1 MPYSPVASSLVRTPS
16 PSVSFFANVGH
27 PKCPPWADPWRCCAC
42 GWPGTRPSD
51 RMTTLRPPSSSAVS
65 ATVPLAPL
73 LFCSINVA
81 RTVVSAAALVGSHS
95 RAEAAA
101 VRRNPLRTLLIYPP
115 ESRADVETPAPV
127 PHSPV
132 LPHVYHADPGQTLV
146 SNMNRP
152 TQRHLVPACRGMV
165 DTGSAG
171 FRSRSG
177 SVSDGFGTMSRQT
190 APADGVSKGCCTA
203 AVTPGT
209 STARPTARL
218 GRGLLL
224 VCLAGVIWGTIGP
237 GVRLVHEGSG
247 LSPLTISAYRA
258 IAAVAVL
265 LLAAAFTR
273 RLATSWSLARY
284 QWRRVI
290 IVGLLTAAFQ
300 LLFFIAV
307 VATGVS
313 IATVVCLGFAPVLLL
328 VISCSRQRRPPSL
341 SQALTV
347 VTAVTGLLLVCLAG
361 GAVEVAPDPVIGI
374 LAALGS
380 GAAFGLAT
388 DIARPL
394 SQRLDALTVTIAT
407 MTVAATVL
415 VPGGL
420 LLAYLRGEALTTS
433 DAGSW
438 LLIGYLGVV
447 TMVVAYAL
455 FYTGLRSTPSGA
467 AVVATLV
474 EPVAAVLIAV
484 LFLGE
489 HLTVAGVVGCL
500 LILAAIASS
509 GRQTDDLQPQ

>member
-1 MPYSPVASSLVRTPS
+1 M
-16 PSVSFFANVGH
+16 
-27 PKCPPWADPWRCCAC
+27 
-42 GWPGTRPSD
+42 
-51 RMTTLRPPSSSAVS
+51 
-65 ATVPLAPL
+65 
-73 LFCSINVA
+73 
-81 RTVVSAAALVGSHS
+81 SAAALVGSHS
-95 RAEAAA
+95 TAEAAA
-101 VRRNPLRTLLIYPP
+101 VRRNALRTLLIYPP
-115 ESRADVETPAPV
+115 EFRADVETPV
-127 PHSPV
+127 RDSHSPV

-146 SNMNRP
+146 SNMNRLHAKDLGTVLP
-152 TQRHLVPACRGMV
+152 GHGGNRFCRVPEPV
-165 DTGSAG
+165 WI
-171 FRSRSG
+171 RSG
-177 SVSDGFGTMSRQT
+177 GFGTMSRQT

-265 LLAAAFTR
+265 LLAAVFTR
-273 RLATSWSLARY
+273 RLATSSSLARY